1 MRSTHGLKK
10 LGRRRTAILSC
21 MKPAANSMARVRYSS
36 LRPACENQ
44 LPRWISQGAQRSLTQ
59 WEAYERSVA
68 GTSDDFLYSCQ
79 NLHTSPL
86 YKNNVSQ
93 YIADEW
99 GIKRTVLL
107 RGNML
112 VYRACYFVYNFR
124 EDGRKASCKLLLQHV
139 YVVFVQMDRRLAN
152 VLMIRRS
159 GEALGSWRA

>member
-1 MRSTHGLKK
+1 MRSTHGLKN

-21 MKPAANSMARVRYSS
+21 LKPAANSMARVRYSS
-36 LRPACENQ
+36 LRPVYRNQ
-44 LPRWISQGAQRSLTQ
+44 LARRISEGAQRSLTQ
-59 WEAYERSVA
+59 WEAHERSVA

-86 YKNNVSQ
+86 YKKKVSQ

-99 GIKRTVLL
+99 GVKRTVLL

-112 VYRACYFVYNFR
+112 VYRVCYFVYNFR

-139 YVVFVQMDRRLAN
+139 QVVFVQMDGRLAKM
-152 VLMIRRS
+152 LRIGGLGKTLHLLRS
-159 GEALGSWRA
+159 